1 MTKAPMKVL
10 ITCVV
15 ALATGLL
22 PSSVFAMSCPVNM
35 TLNSA
40 EAVKQWRSVNDGV
53 MGGRSSGGPKFH
65 DDHMVFDGI
74 INTNGG
80 GFSSIRRVVPPA
92 ALSNFSALKF
102 RIKSDGRKYKLTMR
116 TDARYGWRQVSFQ
129 APLPQTTTGDWDDV
143 IVAFE
148 NVKASVHGQAV
159 VGVKFDVSKVQSLG
173 IILADGRDG
182 PFRLGVKEISA
193 CHD

>member
-40 EAVKQWRSVNDGV
+40 EAVKQWRS
-53 MGGRSSGGPKFH
+53 
-65 DDHMVFDGI
+65 
-74 INTNGG
+74 
-80 GFSSIRRVVPPA
+80 
-92 ALSNFSALKF
+92 
-102 RIKSDGRKYKLTMR
+102 
-116 TDARYGWRQVSFQ
+116 
-129 APLPQTTTGDWDDV
+129 
-143 IVAFE
+143 
-148 NVKASVHGQAV
+148 
-159 VGVKFDVSKVQSLG
+159 
-173 IILADGRDG
+173 DGRDG

>member
-1 MTKAPMKVL
+1 MTKDPMKVL

-65 DDHMVFDGI
+65 DNHMVFDGI

-92 ALSNFSALKF
+92 ALSKFSALKL

-116 TDARYGWRQVSFQ
+116 TDARFGWQQVSFQ
-129 APLPQTTTGDWDDV
+129 APLPQTTAGDWDDV
-143 IVAFE
+143 IVPFG
-148 NVKASVHGQAV
+148 NVKTSVHGQAI